1 MNTTL
6 YYSYYLDTNI
16 WISFTIGKRLQHLS
30 RLLSNPNL
38 QIFICNEIINE
49 YKDVVSRPKIKKY
62 ISNQRIKETIE
73 IIKLSTINEK
83 QLTKVKLSRDE
94 NDDFLLAFSV
104 DVNANYIITGDKDLL
119 ILKNFK
125 NTNIVTF
132 DDFLQILNNI

>member
-1 MNTTL
+1 M
-6 YYSYYLDTNI
+6 
-16 WISFTIGKRLQHLS
+16 
-30 RLLSNPNL
+30 SNPNL